1 MGDAEAVRSYGRS
14 RLIPTWKK
22 IRQPNPNPKIIS
34 PIPFLFLA
42 KSNGGGGDSGGVMVA
57 ATIPAKRQR
66 FQQAATGCIYRGKPR
81 GYRAYRGGTV
91 NDIYGQLC

>member
-1 MGDAEAVRSYGRS
+1 MRRPISTAAWQWRQPDMGDAEAVRSYGRS

-66 FQQAATGCIYRGKPR
+66 FQQAAT
-81 GYRAYRGGTV
+81 V
-91 NDIYGQLC
+91 NDIYGHYAEL